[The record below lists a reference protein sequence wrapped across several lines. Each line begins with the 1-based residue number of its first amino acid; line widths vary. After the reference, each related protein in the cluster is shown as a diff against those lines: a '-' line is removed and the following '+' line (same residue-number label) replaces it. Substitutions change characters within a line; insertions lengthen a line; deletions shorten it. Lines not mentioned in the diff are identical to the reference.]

1 MRHAMV
7 FKNRAIAR
15 RAKLR
20 PCALL
25 VGGGNR
31 MIIGAIAQRKMSAAG
46 RRFAICLA
54 LERRAQQNRRIK
66 HIGVFGNH
74 AIRKITA
81 LRKADQHLTELL
93 ESRRIRQ
100 PYNTVAN
107 LGACAA
113 AFADR
118 AAVRVPVVA
127 ADVGAFAGAAERQ
140 VVGVLWVIW
149 MMHGRGVVGDGAVR
163 AGGAGV
169 GGCGVGGVGAGGCG
183 AVDARGVAVA
193 TVGAVNR
200 VDDADHLGF
209 VVAVPVETEEQQ
221 IVGYG
226 SALFE
231 IDGPRDVQLHG
242 MLLCSPCIC
251 HYREWAEFGDA
262 GKATTDDF
270 PCMLAASVLGI
281 CI

>member
-1 MRHAMV
+1 MV

-31 MIIGAIAQRKMSAAG
+31 MIIGAIAQRKTSAAG

-54 LERRAQQNRRIK
+54 PERRAQQNRRIK
-66 HIGVFGNH
+66 HIGMFGNH

-93 ESRRIRQ
+93 ESRRIQ
-100 PYNTVAN
+100 QLYNTVAN

-113 AFADR
+113 ALADR

-127 ADVGAFAGAAERQ
+127 ADVGTFAGAAERQ

-169 GGCGVGGVGAGGCG
+169 GGCG